1 MRNDGLR
8 QTGED
13 QFALDVEELKRGVL
27 EFMSCCACAGGP
39 GRYRYS
45 PRCELP
51 TLYASS
57 YAARVFSLFGVAG
70 ELGDAERSAWLD
82 YLNSH
87 QDEDGLYR
95 DPVIFGQGWYR
106 DDPLWCGR
114 THLTGHVL
122 GAVTALG
129 GVSPR
134 GMTFLDPY
142 RDPDRLEQ
150 WLDSRDWGE
159 RVAFTGNEI
168 CNVGRLLQYARD
180 FHNDEAAGRA
190 VELILDWLMDHRFNP
205 ELGLWGEGDAGDPLW
220 LSRAIQGAYH
230 WWILY
235 FYDRRPVPAP
245 ERTIDSLLR
254 SQNELGSFGWGGHNP
269 DSPSCG
275 SACEDID
282 SAHPL
287 AQLSVDCE
295 YRRQEVQV
303 ALRRAAAW
311 IVTNRLPDGGFAFV
325 QGRPYSYGHEQLSNP
340 EGVSGTFPTWFRLL
354 SLAQIGKALPDH
366 PLGRYPWHFDRC
378 PGPQLWNDPE
388 EEDPES

>member
-1 MRNDGLR
+1 MIPASDERWPGPEVSDLC
-8 QTGED
+8 E
-13 QFALDVEELKRGVL
+13 GVL
-27 EFMSCCACAGGP
+27 EFFRSCEVANRP
-39 GRYRYS
+39 GVHRYS
-45 PRCELP
+45 PESQRP

-57 YAARVFSLFGVAG
+57 YAARTRSLLG
-70 ELGDAERSAWLD
+70 ELAGLCSGERQAWLD
-82 YLNSH
+82 YFNSH

-95 DPVIFGQGWYR
+95 DPVIFGEGWYR

-134 GMTFLDPY
+134 EMTFLDSY
-142 RDPDRLEQ
+142 RDPDKLEQ

-168 CNVGRLLQYARD
+168 CNIGRLLQYARD
-180 FHNDEAAGRA
+180 FHDDAAAGRA
-190 VELILDWLMDHRFNP
+190 VDLILDWLMDHRFNP
-205 ELGLWGEGDAGDPLW
+205 ELGLWGEGAADDPLW
-220 LSRAIQGAYH
+220 LSHAIQGAYH

-254 SQNELGSFGWGGHNP
+254 SQNEKGGFGWGGHNP
-269 DSPSCG
+269 DNPSCS

-282 SAHPL
+282 SVHPL
-287 AQLSVDCE
+287 AQLSVDHE
-295 YRRQEVQV
+295 YRREEVRT
-303 ALRRAAAW
+303 ALRRAADW

-325 QGRPYSYGHEQLSNP
+325 KGQPYAYGHEQLSNP
-340 EGVSGTFPTWFRLL
+340 EGVSGTFPTWFRML

-366 PLGRYPWHFDRC
+366 PLGQYPWHFDRC
-378 PGPQLWNDPE
+378 PGPQLWNQVD
-388 EEDPES
+388 